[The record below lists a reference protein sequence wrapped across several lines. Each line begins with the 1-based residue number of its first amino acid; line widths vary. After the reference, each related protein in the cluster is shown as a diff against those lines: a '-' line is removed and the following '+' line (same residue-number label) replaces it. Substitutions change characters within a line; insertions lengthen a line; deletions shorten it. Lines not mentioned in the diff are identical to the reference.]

1 MKKVLKQLLR
11 TRFLRDLKFPL
22 FSMLLRSRKKRA
34 GISNAIKN
42 RVIKS
47 CSYVFPYFNILPK
60 EPSYFFF
67 VGKSSIT
74 SFFEKKA
81 FLVPSFLACIEK
93 KMFTILF
100 LLGRF
105 HAKLQ
110 YWIRLFLILSIF
122 PK

>member
-1 MKKVLKQLLR
+1 MKKVLKQLSR

-22 FSMLLRSRKKRA
+22 FSMMLRSRKKRA
-34 GISNAIKN
+34 GISNPIKN
-42 RVIKS
+42 RVIES
-47 CSYVFPYFNILPK
+47 CSYVFPYFNIIPK

-67 VGKSSIT
+67 VAK
-74 SFFEKKA
+74 FEKKA
-81 FLVPSFLACIEK
+81 FLVPSFLVCIEK
-93 KMFTILF
+93 EMFTILF